1 MTVFFHS
8 AYLFK
13 AHPCYS
19 RYKYFISFH
28 YQVTLNGNVL
38 FILVGTA
45 LKKKKAFRK
54 TFSSTHLPPNLP
66 FTCACIR
73 IAPSVCEHVFQR
85 LNEVPYSNP
94 KSTPPSHLCKNI
106 NLANISSLLHQK
118 FPLSGCSSNNMLE
131 FCPSFRN
138 KNKKTSLTVDLPS
151 ALIPILMFPHTAHL
165 LRVRRPQSLY
175 PLPHLSFS
183 PIHILIQ
190 AFEPITPI
198 KPHFPKPPRSF
209 PFAKSSGKSQR
220 SSDQWPLP
228 VAVSLLPGNFPQSAS
243 RVPASPVSQLPGCAF
258 EGGTVQDRGQK
269 HRSWH
274 EGTLNSRHCHMEL

>member
-1 MTVFFHS
+1 MC
-8 AYLFK
+8 L
-13 AHPCYS
+13 
-19 RYKYFISFH
+19 
-28 YQVTLNGNVL
+28 
-38 FILVGTA
+38 
-45 LKKKKAFRK
+45 
-54 TFSSTHLPPNLP
+54 
-66 FTCACIR
+66 
-73 IAPSVCEHVFQR
+73 EHVFQR

-118 FPLSGCSSNNMLE
+118 FPLSGFSSNNMLE
-131 FCPSFRN
+131 SCPSFRN

-151 ALIPILMFPHTAHL
+151 ALIPILIFPHTAHL

-175 PLPHLSFS
+175 PLPPLSFS

-220 SSDQWPLP
+220 SSDRRPLP
-228 VAVSLLPGNFPQSAS
+228 VAVSLLRGTSLSLLPECLPLLFPSSLAVPLRVEQYRTVGKSTGVGM
-243 RVPASPVSQLPGCAF
+243 RVP
-258 EGGTVQDRGQK
+258 
-269 HRSWH
+269 
-274 EGTLNSRHCHMEL
+274 

>member
-54 TFSSTHLPPNLP
+54 TFSPTHLPPNLP
-66 FTCACIR
+66 FTCTCIC
-73 IAPSVCEHVFQR
+73 IAPSVCEHVFGTC
-85 LNEVPYSNP
+85 VPKAKWSPILKPQIY
-94 KSTPPSHLCKNI
+94 TPPSHLCKNI
-106 NLANISSLLHQK
+106 NLANISSWLHQK
-118 FPLSGCSSNNMLE
+118 FPLSRFSSNNMLE

-151 ALIPILMFPHTAHL
+151 ALIPILMFPHIAHL
-165 LRVRRPQSLY
+165 LRVRCPESLY
-175 PLPHLSFS
+175 PSPHLSFS

-190 AFEPITPI
+190 AFEPITPM

-220 SSDQWPLP
+220 SSDQRPLT
-228 VAVSLLPGNFPQSAS
+228 VAVSLLPGTFLHSAS
-243 RVPASPVSQLPGCAF
+243 RVPPSPVSQLPGCAF
-258 EGGTVQDRGQK
+258 EGGTVQDSG
-269 HRSWH
+269 
-274 EGTLNSRHCHMEL
+274 